1 MRLALPSESRAY
13 PAPPLRPRRTLSTGP
28 FIPSFLP
35 SFNKYL
41 VSARYV
47 WHCPGSEGS
56 AVNKIDV
63 VSGLM
68 ELIVWQER
76 QTDT

>member
-1 MRLALPSESRAY
+1 MGLALPSESRAY
-13 PAPPLRPRRTLSTGP
+13 PATPLRLRRTLSTGP
-28 FIPSFLP
+28 FIPSFLH

-41 VSARYV
+41 VSTRCV

-56 AVNKIDV
+56 AVNKIDA

-68 ELIVWQER
+68 ELIVWQRR
-76 QTDT
+76 QTNT